1 MGMVLVCRAKS
12 GGWASTTGLAV
23 AACWPDPR
31 WVPLVEADVSGGA
44 VAARARVGF
53 APGLVELAADARPGA
68 GVEVLARHTQRLAC
82 GVDVVVGPV
91 RARQAGATVAAL
103 AACPGVLAGGDGTLV
118 LVDVGHLAPGSA
130 AWPLLAGAAGM
141 VVCAAPTLEGL
152 AAGIGL
158 LEELRAAR
166 VAGRVWL
173 VLCGPGEYGRPAEVE
188 EAAGGVPVAGVL
200 PWDARTAA
208 ALYRPGGAVTRTAL
222 GRAGRRLAVRLA
234 TDLSTPTP
242 QASPLA
248 VPRSPVAA
256 GLLAPRAGTA
266 APAGDAVWSSPAATS
281 AAAAPAAW
289 TRPAAPLWPSSPRPG
304 ERP

>member
-1 MGMVLVCRAKS
+1 MA
-12 GGWASTTGLAV
+12 LAV
-23 AACWPDPR
+23 ASCWPDPR

-91 RARQAGATVAAL
+91 RTRQAGAAVAAL
-103 AACPGVLAGGDGTLV
+103 AACPEVLAGGDGTLV
-118 LVDVGHLAPGSA
+118 LVDVGQLAPGSA
-130 AWPLLAGAAGM
+130 AWPLLTSAAGV
-141 VVCAAPTLEGL
+141 VVCTAPTLEGL

-166 VAGRVWL
+166 LAGRVWL
-173 VLCGPGEYGRPAEVE
+173 VLCGPGEYCRPAEVE
-188 EAAGGVPVAGVL
+188 EATGGVPVAGVL

-222 GRAGRRLAVRLA
+222 GGAGRRLAVRLA
-234 TDLSTPTP
+234 TDLSAPTP
-242 QASPLA
+242 QASPLS
-248 VPRSPVAA
+248 VPRSPVPA
-256 GLLAPRAGTA
+256 GLPAPRAGTA
-266 APAGDAVWSSPAATS
+266 ATAGDAVWSSPAAPS
-281 AAAAPAAW
+281 AAAPSTAAAGPAAW
-289 TRPAAPLWPSSPRPG
+289 TGPAAPPWPSSPRTG